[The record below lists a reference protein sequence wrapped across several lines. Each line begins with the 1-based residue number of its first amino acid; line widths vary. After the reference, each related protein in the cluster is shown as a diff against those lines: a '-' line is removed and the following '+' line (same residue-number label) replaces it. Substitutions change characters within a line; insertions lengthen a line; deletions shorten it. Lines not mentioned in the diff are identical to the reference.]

1 MKLLNKKTL
10 LATAFAFA
18 LVGCADEPTRYVD
31 SRSDNVALMGLD
43 YKDFETAATIM
54 VDDMLSSDLLVHPQA
69 GKGGRYVVTVT
80 GVENDTNQRIDT
92 DQLTKKIRTSLLNS
106 GRFIVTTAITAN
118 GPEDIMTAKS
128 RELSNSKLVNQRT
141 VKKMGRVIAPDFS
154 LTGKIIQQNKRV
166 DKKTQQVEYYFQL
179 TLTNLDDGL
188 AYWEKEYPIVKR
200 GSNSSVTW

>member
-1 MKLLNKKTL
+1 MKLLNKKTFI
-10 LATAFAFA
+10 AAAFAFA
-18 LVGCADEPTRYVD
+18 LTGCADEPTRYVD
-31 SRSDNVALMGLD
+31 SRSDDVALMGLD

-80 GVENDTNQRIDT
+80 GVVNDTNQRIDT

-106 GRFIVTTAITAN
+106 GRFVVTTAITAN

-128 RELSNSKLVNQRT
+128 RELSNSKLVNQKT

-154 LTGKIIQQNKRV
+154 LTGKIIEQNRRV

-188 AYWEKEYPIVKR
+188 AYWEKEYPIIKR
-200 GSNSSVTW
+200 GSNKSVSW

>member
-31 SRSDNVALMGLD
+31 SRSDDVALMGLD

-54 VDDMLSSDLLVHPQA
+54 VDDMLSSSLLVHPQQ
-69 GKGGRYVVTVT
+69 GGRYVVTVT

-128 RELSNSKLVNQRT
+128 RELSNSRLVNQRT

-200 GSNSSVTW
+200 GSNKSVSW

>member
-1 MKLLNKKTL
+1 MKLLNKKAL
-10 LATAFAFA
+10 LATTFVFA
-18 LVGCADEPTRYVD
+18 LTGCAEESTRYVD

-43 YKDFETAATIM
+43 YKDFETAATNM

-69 GKGGRYVVTVT
+69 GRGGRYVVTVT
-80 GVENDTNQRIDT
+80 GIENDTNQRIDT

-106 GRFIVTTAITAN
+106 GRFIITTAITAN
-118 GPEDIMTAKS
+118 GPEDVMTAKS
-128 RELSNSKLVNQRT
+128 RQLSDSKLVNQKT

-154 LTGKIIQQNKRV
+154 LTGKIIQQNQRV

-200 GSNSSVTW
+200 GSNKSVNW